1 MLPIPVYLKTE
12 ADAPRPTDPEF
23 YWITQNGTFL
33 CRNHPFF
40 ESDVRT
46 ERQPRALA
54 PHAPLCRSRYPK
66 VGRAALEFV
75 VGFFEQVFRLHG
87 AEAIVLLY
95 WDTRRKRYRLYVPK
109 QEATVWESNS
119 GHRSPLNVKYQT
131 PLDVPTHQLLVGD
144 IHCHGDL
151 SAYAS
156 HTDQYDE
163 AYRDGLHAVV
173 GCVDRDVPEFYV
185 DFVVDSTRFK
195 FRPEHFFRG
204 FRQAR
209 RLVPTAWMDQ
219 VQVVIQRPRPVSYS
233 SNYNHRSNAGYNPPR
248 RLPYDS
254 GDDGVAKKPGFS

>member
-1 MLPIPVYLKTE
+1 MLPIPVYLKTD

-66 VGRAALEFV
+66 IGCAALEYV
-75 VGFFEQVFRLHG
+75 VGFFEQAFRTHG
-87 AEAIVLLY
+87 SEAIVLLY
-95 WDTRRKRYRLYVPK
+95 WNSRRKRYRLHVPK
-109 QEATVWESNS
+109 QEATVWESLS

-131 PLDVPTHQLLVGD
+131 PLDVAPHELLVGD
-144 IHCHGDL
+144 IHSHGDL

-156 HTDQYDE
+156 HTDQNDE
-163 AYRDGLHAVV
+163 VYRDGLHAVV
-173 GCVDRDVPEFYV
+173 GCVDRDLPEFYV
-185 DFVVDSTRFK
+185 DLAIDGTRFK
-195 FRPEHFFRG
+195 YRPEHFFRG
-204 FRQAR
+204 FLRAR
-209 RLVPTAWMDQ
+209 RHIPAAWMEQ
-219 VQVVIQRPRPVSYS
+219 LQIVVQRPRTTSYG
-233 SNYNHRSNAGYNPPR
+233 SNYNHRSNTGYNTAPR

-254 GDDGVAKKPGFS
+254 ADGNHWSHS